1 MNASDF
7 EKPEIPHRGRPKKDP
22 VVEPT
27 FEIQEP
33 QTPEPEEVAIP
44 SKKEQFVL
52 CKYVGPEQHQYSIT
66 DGKRTYVFSA
76 PNYTWEIE
84 KDFAKTLDKGFWPV
98 SIAWF

>member
-27 FEIQEP
+27 FEPKVEPEVIQE
-33 QTPEPEEVAIP
+33 VATP

-66 DGKRTYVFSA
+66 DGKRTYVFSG
-76 PNYTWEIE
+76 PEYTCEVE
-84 KDFAKTLDKGFWPV
+84 KDFAQTLDKGFWPV
-98 SIAWF
+98 SLA